1 VPPLSNPRH
10 ERFVQALFEGKS
22 ATDAYEQ
29 AGYKPDRKNAARL
42 TTNDGVRARL
52 TELQTA
58 VAKNSAITIESIC
71 AELDAAN
78 AVAKERGQA
87 AAMVSASALRAKLAG
102 LMVERVE
109 VGGPGSFDKCD
120 TPEQVADALLDGWNS
135 PVEQFRPVTDADRQ
149 ELAQLLLRHNAE
161 VQDFLASIKA
171 RPIAAVR
178 VHDPQEARRRMGLP
192 QQRYQSTFK
201 LR

>member
-1 VPPLSNPRH
+1 MPPLSNPRH

-58 VAKNSAITIESIC
+58 VAKNNAITIESIC
-71 AELDAAN
+71 AELDEAN

-109 VGGPGSFDKCD
+109 VGGPNSFDKCD
-120 TPEQVADALLDGWNS
+120 TPEAVADLLLNGWGG
-135 PVEQFRPVTDADRQ
+135 PTEMFKPVTDEDRKA
-149 ELAQLLLRHNAE
+149 LTALLLQHNAE
-161 VQDFLASIKA
+161 VQAMLDAIKA
-171 RPIAAVR
+171 RPVLAVR
-178 VHDPQEARRRMGLP
+178 VDSLEARRLLNGSR
-192 QQRYQSTFK
+192 
-201 LR
+201 

>member
-1 VPPLSNPRH
+1 MPPLRNPRW

-52 TELQTA
+52 MELQTA

-102 LMVERVE
+102 LMVEKVE
-109 VGGPGSFDKCD
+109 VGGPGSFDRCE
-120 TPEQVADALLDGWNS
+120 TPEQVVDLLLDGPGG
-135 PVEQFRPVTDADRQ
+135 PVEQFRPVTEEDRKALTKLM
-149 ELAQLLLRHNAE
+149 LAHNAE
-161 VQDFLASIKA
+161 VREFIAGIKA
-171 RPIAAVR
+171 RPIVAVR
-178 VHDPQEARRRMGLP
+178 VDSPEARRRMELIGNGRP
-192 QQRYQSTFK
+192 K
-201 LR
+201 